1 MAQPPD
7 KSVGTP
13 PASGKVTR
21 DARGNAVWSWV
32 SETGKIAIDSTSR
45 LLKRLDSSDL
55 TLEGSDDDPKP
66 DVRAAPTNSPRA
78 PAGQQGYDPY
88 SAKLARRKPQI
99 SPPHHKPIATA
110 QPGTKPVTT
119 HKSFLGRLF
128 GGK

>member
-1 MAQPPD
+1 MAQPPN
-7 KSVGTP
+7 KAAGNP

-45 LLKRLDSSDL
+45 LLRRLDTSDL
-55 TLEGSDDDPKP
+55 KLEDSDENPKSGTQT
-66 DVRAAPTNSPRA
+66 AATNSPQP

-88 SAKLARRKPQI
+88 SAKLAPRK
-99 SPPHHKPIATA
+99 SPAPAPRPTRSPAVKPATE
-110 QPGTKPVTT
+110 K
-119 HKSFLGRLF
+119 KSLLGRLF